1 MAGFDS
7 AYYLAQNKDVADAVK
22 AGTMTAEEHYNQFGR
37 AEGRAATQQGATYR
51 ANNPD
56 VQAAIQAGSFTSAQD
71 HFDRFGWGEGRG
83 MFATP
88 SDFDGAAYLEAN
100 KDVADAGV
108 DPYTHY
114 SMFGAKEG
122 RNYTPTGKPQVV
134 APTTV
139 PDAPAPNMY
148 QEVNNSVENR
158 LARILGSNS
167 PLMTRAR
174 TRGLQIA
181 NGRGLLN
188 SSMATGEATNQMIDV
203 ALPIASQDSSQG
215 NQRFMQEADITS
227 REGMQGRDIENQRF
241 MQGADIASREGMQG
255 RDIASREGMQ
265 GRDITS
271 REGMQGA
278 DIASREG
285 MQTADIENRKYM
297 QTQEI
302 ENQRFLSTL
311 DSDTRKTLATMQ
323 ENTKIAVANM
333 GVGAEDKQRIAAMVT
348 TAQGNYQSAYATII
362 NNTEI
367 PQEARDAYLTH
378 IYSLLNNQMSLI
390 EGMYGV
396 DLEWT

>member
-7 AYYLAQNKDVADAVK
+7 AYYLAQNPDVADAVK
-22 AGTMTAEEHYNQFGR
+22 AGTMTAEGHYNQFGR

-215 NQRFMQEADITS
+215 NQRFMQGADITS
-227 REGMQGRDIENQRF
+227 REFMQGRDIENQRF

-255 RDIASREGMQ
+255 R
-265 GRDITS
+265 
-271 REGMQGA
+271 

>member
-7 AYYLAQNKDVADAVK
+7 AYYLAQNPDVADGIAK
-22 AGTMTAEEHYNQFGR
+22 GWFGSAEEHYKAAGQG
-37 AEGRAATQQGATYR
+37 EGRATSQQGATYR

-56 VQAAIQAGSFTSAQD
+56 VDAAIKAGSFTSAQD
-71 HFDRFGWGEGRG
+71 HFEKHGWGEGRG

-88 SDFDGAAYLEAN
+88 GDFDGAAYLEAN

-114 SMFGAKEG
+114 AMFGAKEG
-122 RNYTPTGKPQVV
+122 RARSSIEQEKPT
-134 APTTV
+134 
-139 PDAPAPNMY
+139 APAPYTPAQQQQYDEGNT
-148 QEVNNSVENR
+148 VESR
-158 LARILGSNS
+158 LARILGSDS
-167 PLMTRAR
+167 PLLTRAK

-188 SSMATGEATNQMIDV
+188 SSMAEGEAINQMIDV

-215 NQRFMQEADITS
+215 NQQF
-227 REGMQGRDIENQRF
+227 MQGRDIENQQT
-241 MQGADIASREGMQG
+241 MQAR
-255 RDIASREGMQ
+255 
-265 GRDITS
+265 
-271 REGMQGA
+271 
-278 DIASREG
+278 
-285 MQTADIENRKYM
+285 DIENRKYM

-311 DSDTRKTLATMQ
+311 DSNTRKTLATMQ

-362 NNTEI
+362 NNTAI

-378 IYSLLNNQMSLI
+378 IYSLMNNQMSLI

>member
-7 AYYLAQNKDVADAVK
+7 AYYLAQNPDVADGIAK
-22 AGTMTAEEHYNQFGR
+22 GWFGSAEEHYKAAGQG
-37 AEGRAATQQGATYR
+37 EGRATSQQGATYR

-56 VQAAIQAGSFTSAQD
+56 VDAAIKAGSFTSAQD
-71 HFDRFGWGEGRG
+71 HFDKHGWSEGRG

-88 SDFDGAAYLEAN
+88 SDFDGAAYLKAN
-100 KDVADAGV
+100 SDVASAGV

-122 RNYTPTGKPQVV
+122 RAYTPIEEVKPKEGT
-134 APTTV
+134 PTTV
-139 PDAPAPNMY
+139 PYAPSQQYDPN
-148 QEVNNSVENR
+148 NTVEAR
-158 LARILGSNS
+158 LARILGSDS
-167 PLMTRAR
+167 PLMTRAK

-181 NGRGLLN
+181 NSRGLLN

-215 NQRFMQEADITS
+215 NQQF
-227 REGMQGRDIENQRF
+227 MQGRDIENQQT
-241 MQGADIASREGMQG
+241 MQAR
-255 RDIASREGMQ
+255 
-265 GRDITS
+265 
-271 REGMQGA
+271 
-278 DIASREG
+278 
-285 MQTADIENRKYM
+285 DIENRKYM

-333 GVGAEDKQRIAAMVT
+333 GVGAEDKQRIASMVA

-362 NNTEI
+362 NNTAI

-378 IYSLLNNQMSLI
+378 IYSLMNNQMSLI

-396 DLEWT
+396 DLEWA